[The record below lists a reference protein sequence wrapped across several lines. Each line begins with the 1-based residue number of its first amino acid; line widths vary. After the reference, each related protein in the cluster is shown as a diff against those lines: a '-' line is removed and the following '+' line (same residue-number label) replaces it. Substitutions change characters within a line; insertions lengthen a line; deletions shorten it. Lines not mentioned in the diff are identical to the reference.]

1 MHFIISIFRLGA
13 ETGAMFSSLLSNVPL
28 FWQLPVLVVFV
39 LMLMF
44 LMVLV
49 AGYRVRLPMFL
60 GTIEPASGGNIGA
73 VAAGT

>member
-1 MHFIISIFRLGA
+1 
-13 ETGAMFSSLLSNVPL
+13 MFSALLANVPL
-28 FWQLPVLVVFV
+28 FWQVPVLVVFV
-39 LMLMF
+39 LLLMF

-60 GTIEPASGGNIGA
+60 GTIEPAASAGNIGT

>member
-1 MHFIISIFRLGA
+1 
-13 ETGAMFSSLLSNVPL
+13 MFSSLLSNVPR
-28 FWQLPVLVVFV
+28 FWQVPVLVVFV